1 MSADKL
7 LTPITIG
14 KTTLANRMIMA
25 PLTRSRA
32 SQPGDV
38 PTEMNAIYYA
48 QRASAGL
55 IITEATQISRQGQGY
70 SLTPGMYTDAQEA
83 GWKQVVD
90 AVHAKGGKMAMQLWH
105 VGRISNRHLQ
115 ENGAAPVAPSAIQAV
130 KSTSFVILPDGTPTR
145 APCDAPRALETAELP
160 GIVADYVAAAER
172 AMRAGFDFVE
182 IHLANG
188 YLLQQFLATGSN
200 KRTDQY
206 GGKMENRARLLLEV
220 IDAVAAKVGADKV
233 GVRLSPNFVAHDIVD
248 DESEAM
254 AMYLAEEF
262 NRAGVAYLHIAEPD
276 WAGGQPLSETFR
288 TDLRQ
293 QYRGVIM
300 TCGGYDAQTAEARL
314 ATGTAD
320 AIAFGRPFI
329 SNPDLVAR
337 YQQGAALN
345 TPDQATFYGGDEVG
359 YTDYPILVA

>member
-7 LTPITIG
+7 FTPITIG

-48 QRASAGL
+48 QRAGAGL
-55 IITEATQISRQGQGY
+55 IISEATNITNQGKGY
-70 SLTPGMYTDAQEA
+70 SLTPGIYTDAQEA
-83 GWKQVVD
+83 GWKKVVD
-90 AVHAKGGKMAMQLWH
+90 AVHANGGKMSLQLWH
-105 VGRISNRHLQ
+105 VGRISNRLVQ
-115 ENGAAPVAPSAIQAV
+115 ENGAAPVAPSAIQAIN
-130 KSTSFVILPDGTPTR
+130 STSFVILPDGTPSR

-182 IHLANG
+182 IHSANG

-206 GGKMENRARLLLEV
+206 GGNMQNRARLLLEV
-220 IDAVAAKVGADKV
+220 INAVAAKVGADKV

-254 AMYLAEEF
+254 TMYLAEEF

-276 WAGGQPLSETFR
+276 WAGGQPLSDTFR
-288 TDLRQ
+288 TDLRK
-293 QYRGVIM
+293 QYQGVIM
-300 TCGGYDAQTAEARL
+300 TCGGYDVQTAEARL

-329 SNPDLVAR
+329 ANPDLVAR
-337 YQQGAALN
+337 YQQGTALN
-345 TPDQATFYGGDEVG
+345 TPDQATFYGGNEVG
-359 YTDYPILVA
+359 YTDYPVLG